1 MWTLLHIEG
10 IFWSLFYFSSLT
22 KMSTKGIYSFYS
34 KTERK
39 KQKIVLLLK
48 KKKATAEGKFIC
60 WKASSTWLLVI
71 EQNKQN

>member
-10 IFWSLFYFSSLT
+10 IFWSLFYFPSLT

-34 KTERK
+34 KTKRK
-39 KQKIVLLLK
+39 KQKIVLLFK
-48 KKKATAEGKFIC
+48 KKKAAAEGKFIC